1 MSEGGEFFSQGVRA
15 AAAGGVRRTAKRS
28 AGARVC
34 LKIHFRHLHAP
45 LCGIFDPNSL
55 DVARYDAFIWAK
67 SPTKRNAHL
76 TESNFQTH
84 PMSGG
89 RQNRGTGSIRGEILK
104 DFSAQ
109 VA

>member
-1 MSEGGEFFSQGVRA
+1 VKRNYLVRCS
-15 AAAGGVRRTAKRS
+15 T
-28 AGARVC
+28 RVC

-89 RQNRGTGSIRGEILK
+89 QQNRGTGSIRGEILK
-104 DFSAQ
+104 AFSAQ

>member
-1 MSEGGEFFSQGVRA
+1 M
-15 AAAGGVRRTAKRS
+15 RRTAKRS

-67 SPTKRNAHL
+67 SPTK
-76 TESNFQTH
+76 
-84 PMSGG
+84 
-89 RQNRGTGSIRGEILK
+89 
-104 DFSAQ
+104 
-109 VA
+109 